1 MKQTFALFRPMGC
14 LEIAAIGVIVLA
26 FAISQALGQGSSDSP
41 AKNKKSKYAAMTEAP
56 EKAREKRNP
65 LEGDSQAIAAGGK
78 LFEQHCAECH
88 GVKAGGT
95 RHGVSLLRDEVQ
107 EATPGTLFW
116 ILTNGVVRQGM
127 PVWSKLPEP
136 ERWQLVTFL
145 QSLRAKPANSP
156 PRTSGTRAPPGD
168 VKPTPGGNLQPVSAS
183 N

>member
-1 MKQTFALFRPMGC
+1 MKLFFAVFRPMGC
-14 LEIAAIGVIVLA
+14 LGIVAIGAIVLA
-26 FAISQALGQGSSDSP
+26 FGVFAISQALGQSENDSRHHG
-41 AKNKKSKYAAMTEAP
+41 KKAKYAAMTEAP

-65 LEGDSQAIAAGGK
+65 FEGDAQAVAAGGK

-88 GVKAGGT
+88 GEKAGGT

-107 EATPGTLFW
+107 NATPGTLFW

-145 QSLRAKPANSP
+145 QSLRAKLANSP
-156 PRTSGTRAPPGD
+156 PLAAEP
-168 VKPTPGGNLQPVSAS
+168 VGGIPVFAYLAVTHSIE
-183 N
+183 